1 MNLLFLASDK
11 PLFTGLTE
19 RDYGGGALAAI
30 TTILLVFLILAV
42 IILVTFS
49 VGKIIEKVS
58 KKAKTKTTEVKNE
71 PVPVKNPLNLDDED
85 AVVAALVASIDF
97 RNQIKKDVK
106 VVSIKEIK

>member
-1 MNLLFLASDK
+1 MDLLFLTNGNA
-11 PLFTGLTE
+11 LFDGLKE
-19 RDYGGGALAAI
+19 RDYGGGAIAALI
-30 TTILLVFLILAV
+30 TILLVFLILAL
-42 IILVTFS
+42 IILVTYS